1 MSDLTTIARPY
12 AKAVFEFALDEVK
25 KAQNEQAL
33 DEWDGMLAFLA
44 ALVQNEK
51 VQTFLVSAN
60 SAEKLAD
67 GIIQLCG
74 EQLDQ
79 YGQNLVRLMAQNER
93 LIAMP
98 QVYEEYK
105 HYVENYR
112 AVADVAVVSAYAL
125 TKAQQQKIAK
135 AMEKRLARKIE
146 LNCSVDKSLV
156 GGVII
161 RTNDFVIDGSTRGQ
175 LHRLASTLR
184 L

>member
-12 AKAVFEFALDEVK
+12 AKAVFDFALEE
-25 KAQNEQAL
+25 EQKGQKEAL
-33 DEWDGMLAFLA
+33 ARWDSMLAFLA

-60 SAEKLAD
+60 STEKLAD

-79 YGQNLVRLMAQNER
+79 YGQNLVRIMAQNER
-93 LIAMP
+93 LIVIP

-105 HYVENYR
+105 HYVEDFK
-112 AVADVAVVSAYAL
+112 AITDVEVVSAYAL